1 MKKKSLLLVV
11 MAGILF
17 LTGCNKTTKCTL
29 EMDQG
34 SYKVKSEY
42 VVTYDGNKNVVKV
55 DSKEVVSSS
64 DEAVLDQFEET
75 VKAQLDQ
82 FSDVKYYD
90 FSIDRKKGELIEK
103 ININYAKMDVDKFLS
118 LNPTASSMFENGK
131 VKYDTI
137 ISVYKSLGAKCEE

>member
-1 MKKKSLLLVV
+1 
-11 MAGILF
+11 
-17 LTGCNKTTKCTL
+17 
-29 EMDQG
+29 MDQG

-42 VVTYDGNKNVVKV
+42 VVTYDGKKNVVKV

-82 FSDVKYYD
+82 FEDVKYYD